1 MALSDS
7 SGLRRASRATK
18 AHGHWAEAPA
28 CYGFSGSLQGN
39 QTVAVSTLK
48 ARGAFYTPP
57 EIAEFLADWAIRQS
71 RDTVVEPSCG
81 EGAFLAAAWDRLM
94 DLSRPGDPPANSIVG
109 FELDPG
115 ASEIARSTIATL
127 DAGARI
133 ETTDFFDVSPTPTA
147 DAVIGNPPFVRY
159 QSFAGSARAKAQ
171 RAAAAAGVQLDGL
184 ASSWAAFVV
193 HASRFLKRDGRLA
206 LVLPAE
212 LLHVRYA
219 APVRRYLMCRF
230 ARVTLVT
237 FETRVFPGVISEI
250 VLLLAERRGSTD
262 SIELLQ
268 VKNLEGLQRHQITHR
283 SWTPSPEET
292 KWTSALVAGESF
304 GFYRELLDSEDF
316 VPLSRWGTVH
326 LGAVTGNNTY
336 FRMSKAQADR
346 LNLGPS
352 DLIDVLPPGSGTLEN
367 LAYSPDVHRE
377 LTERNSKTLLFY
389 PGDDLRSPAARTY
402 VDIGEQQKV
411 HQAYKCRVRRPW
423 WSVPLPKLPDMFV
436 TYMSHDSPRLIANTA
451 RVHALNS
458 VHGLRLHA
466 PFRREWELLPLA
478 AMNSVTALG
487 AEFVGR
493 SYGGGVLKME
503 PREAAQLPV
512 PSPRLIERCAN
523 ELRSM
528 EAATGRL
535 LRSTA
540 PDDIRVRVDELLLSQ
555 RCASPAVL
563 LSQVR
568 KTRDILRSRRFA
580 RTRSQ

>member
-1 MALSDS
+1 MAV
-7 SGLRRASRATK
+7 
-18 AHGHWAEAPA
+18 HA
-28 CYGFSGSLQGN
+28 CYGFFISREGCL
-39 QTVAVSTLK
+39 TVAVSPLK

-57 EIAEFLADWAIRQS
+57 QIANFLAEWAIRGS

-81 EGAFLAAAWDRLM
+81 EGAFLAAASQRLKNLS
-94 DLSRPGDPPANSIVG
+94 DLGEQPAASILG
-109 FELDPG
+109 FELDAV
-115 ASEIARSTIATL
+115 ASDIARSTIASL
-127 DAGARI
+127 HANARV
-133 ETTDFFDVSPTPTA
+133 EAADFFDIRPTPTA

-159 QSFAGSARAKAQ
+159 QSFAGNARTKAQ
-171 RAAAAAGVQLDGL
+171 RAAAAGGVQLDGL
-184 ASSWAAFVV
+184 ANSWAAFVV
-193 HASRFLKRDGRLA
+193 HASQFLNRDGRLA

-219 APVRRYLMCRF
+219 APVRRYLMCQF

-250 VLLLAERRGSTD
+250 VLLLAEGRGSTD
-262 SIELLQ
+262 SIELVQ
-268 VKNLEGLQRHQITHR
+268 AKDLESLQRHQVTR
-283 SWTPSPEET
+283 RNWTPAPEET

-304 GFYRELLDSEDF
+304 DFYRELLDSQDF

-336 FRMSKAQADR
+336 FRMSKAQANR

-352 DLIDVLPPGSGTLEN
+352 DLIDVLPPGSGALKN
-367 LAYSPDVHRE
+367 LAYSRDVHRE
-377 LTERNSKTLLFY
+377 LTERNSKTQLFY
-389 PGDDLRSPAARTY
+389 PGDALRSPAARTY
-402 VDIGEQQKV
+402 VEIGEQQKV

-466 PFRREWELLPLA
+466 PFRRDWELLPLA
-478 AMNSVTALG
+478 ALNSVTALG
-487 AEFVGR
+487 AEIAGR

-512 PSPRLIERCAN
+512 PSPRTIERCAR

-528 EAATGRL
+528 EASTGRL
-535 LRSTA
+535 LRSA
-540 PDDIRVRVDELLLSQ
+540 AHDDIRARVDEVLLGQQ
-555 RCASPAVL
+555 RASRAVL